1 MHSDG
6 RRSFAVGC
14 SAGGLGFRADP
25 DPYERCAE
33 RVTRGLAIA
42 LQADHLEVV
51 RTDVDFDVPLRAAH
65 YPWAHRLDDGAQL
78 RTLATAEPRA
88 FDEAFA
94 LVTDLNARDRLR
106 ETLEACAHDDDAA
119 EDALQAAI
127 RGTRGGSPGLD
138 EPNSLRARAA
148 SFDSADE
155 SDDASFASLT
165 SLGGYSSISLDAPP
179 SLHGSSVAG
188 DDAEFIDDPPRVMPR
203 GAVVPLGRRC
213 AITQIVRNEGLALHP
228 NDGFTLVEQT
238 ALDEFN
244 ERLAGAAFDIASA
257 QTDGGADD
265 ASAASLGSAVS
276 SHASTLFSLN
286 ASMSARRAVLAHE
299 AKAIAPSARVL
310 EAGRR
315 FKDVERDARKDIR
328 TAPRPKEFE
337 DEDDLDEE
345 ALAERREQLKE
356 ATRIGKQTP
365 QPRGSSSCWPNRLMK
380 GGFVDLSRPKGR
392 LSFQT
397 GAS

>member
-1 MHSDG
+1 MKLWGPNEVEEFLVARGGIEHAVASTIIRRG
-6 RRSFAVGC
+6 STTARSSARSRPPSRARSTRRLRWSQIVTRATGCVRRSRRARTTTTRPRTHC
-14 SAGGLGFRADP
+14 KPRSA
-25 DPYERCAE
+25 
-33 RVTRGLAIA
+33 
-42 LQADHLEVV
+42 
-51 RTDVDFDVPLRAAH
+51 
-65 YPWAHRLDDGAQL
+65 
-78 RTLATAEPRA
+78 
-88 FDEAFA
+88 
-94 LVTDLNARDRLR
+94 
-106 ETLEACAHDDDAA
+106 
-119 EDALQAAI
+119 
-127 RGTRGGSPGLD
+127 
-138 EPNSLRARAA
+138 ARAA
-148 SFDSADE
+148 EARASTSRTRCARVRRADSAAE

-203 GAVVPLGRRC
+203 GDVVPLGRRC

-345 ALAERREQLKE
+345 ALAERREQRKE

-365 QPRGSSSCWPNRLMK
+365 QPRAARAAGPTA
-380 GGFVDLSRPKGR
+380 P
-392 LSFQT
+392 
-397 GAS
+397 